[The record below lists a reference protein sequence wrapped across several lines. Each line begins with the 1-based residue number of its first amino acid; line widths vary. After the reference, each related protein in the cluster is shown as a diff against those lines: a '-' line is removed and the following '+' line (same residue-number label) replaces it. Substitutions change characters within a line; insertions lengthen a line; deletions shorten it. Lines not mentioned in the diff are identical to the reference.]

1 MNQVNARID
10 PPVGE
15 TPAKGRWRTR
25 LLMLSVPLLVVGAGL
40 WLWLSGLGQVTTD
53 NAYVRVDKL
62 AISSDISSR
71 VRRVHVSENTPVKRG
86 QVLIELV
93 DTPFRIALAQA
104 EARLADAR
112 RQVRGLRND
121 TGGSAAD
128 VAAKREAL
136 GFALTELDRQQT
148 LIARGFA
155 TRARLQQA
163 EFAVANAR
171 AELNRALADDAAART
186 AANGAADVEQH
197 PLVMAAAAARDRAQF
212 ELDRTRIISPAN
224 GVATQTS
231 RVLPG
236 QVMVQGVATLSVMVT
251 DSAYVEANFK
261 ETELKDMKVGQR
273 AEVTLDAFPDRPL
286 TGRVESIGVGTGSEF
301 SVLPAQNATGNWV
314 KVVQRVPVRIAL
326 ETRPDVPLIAGL
338 SAEVKVITR

>member
-1 MNQVNARID
+1 MNQRID
-10 PPVGE
+10 PPVAS
-15 TPAKGRWRTR
+15 TTSPSRWRSR
-25 LLMLSVPLLVVGAGL
+25 VAMLSVPLLVVAAGL

-62 AISSDISSR
+62 AISSDVTSR
-71 VRRVHVSENTPVKRG
+71 VRRVFVVENQPVKRG
-86 QVLIELV
+86 QVVIELV

-136 GFALTELDRQQT
+136 DFALTEMERQQT
-148 LIARGFA
+148 LLDRGFA
-155 TRARLQQA
+155 TRARQQQA
-163 EFAVANAR
+163 QYSVANAR
-171 AELNRALADDAAART
+171 AELNRALSDDAAART
-186 AANGAADVEQH
+186 AANGVQDVEQH
-197 PLVMAAAAARDRAQF
+197 PLVMTAAAVRDKAAF
-212 ELDRTRIISPAN
+212 ELARTKLISPAN
-224 GVATQTS
+224 GIATQTS

-236 QVMVQGVATLSVMVT
+236 QVMVQGVAAFSVMVT

-261 ETELKDMKVGQR
+261 ETELQDMRVGQR
-273 AEVTLDAFPDRPL
+273 AEVQLDAFPDHVLR
-286 TGRVESIGVGTGSEF
+286 GHVDSIGVGTGSEF

-314 KVVQRVPVRIAL
+314 KVVQRVPVRIKL
-326 ETRPDVPLIAGL
+326 DGKPPVPLIAGL
-338 SAEVKVITR
+338 SAEVKVITK

>member
-1 MNQVNARID
+1 MNQRID
-10 PPVGE
+10 PPV
-15 TPAKGRWRTR
+15 AAAAAASRWRSR
-25 LLMLSVPLLVVGAGL
+25 ALMLSVPLLLLAAGL

-71 VRRVHVSENTPVKRG
+71 VRRVFVAENQPVKRG
-86 QVLIELV
+86 QLVIELV

-136 GFALTELDRQQT
+136 GYALTEMERQQT

-155 TRARLQQA
+155 TRARVQQA
-163 EFAVANAR
+163 EYAVANAR
-171 AELNRALADDAAART
+171 AELGRALSDDAAART
-186 AANGAADVEQH
+186 AADGLHDVDQH
-197 PLVMAAAAARDRAQF
+197 PLVLTAAAVRDKAAF
-212 ELDRTRIISPAN
+212 ELARTKLISPAN
-224 GVATQTS
+224 GIATQTS

-236 QVMVQGVATLSVMVT
+236 QVMVQGVAAFSVMVT
-251 DSAYVEANFK
+251 DSAYIEANFK
-261 ETELKDMKVGQR
+261 ETELRDMAVGQR
-273 AEVTLDAFPDRPL
+273 AEVQLDAFPDHVLR
-286 TGRVESIGVGTGSEF
+286 GRVDSIGVGTGAEF

-314 KVVQRVPVRIAL
+314 KVVQRVPVRIKL
-326 ETRPDVPLIAGL
+326 DGKPPVPLIAGL
-338 SAEVKVITR
+338 SAEVKVITK

>member
-1 MNQVNARID
+1 MNQRID
-10 PPVGE
+10 PPLAS
-15 TPAKGRWRTR
+15 TTSPSRWRSR
-25 LLMLSVPLLVVGAGL
+25 VAMLSVPLLVVAAGL

-62 AISSDISSR
+62 AISSDVTSR
-71 VRRVHVSENTPVKRG
+71 VRRVFVAENQPVKRG
-86 QVLIELV
+86 QVVIELV

-104 EARLADAR
+104 EARLSDAR

-136 GFALTELDRQQT
+136 DFALTEMERQQT
-148 LIARGFA
+148 LLDRGFA

-163 EFAVANAR
+163 QYAVANAR
-171 AELNRALADDAAART
+171 AELNRALSDDAAART
-186 AANGAADVEQH
+186 AANGVQDVEQH
-197 PLVMAAAAARDRAQF
+197 PLVMTAAAVRDKAAF
-212 ELDRTRIISPAN
+212 ELARTKLISPAN
-224 GVATQTS
+224 GIATQTS

-236 QVMVQGVATLSVMVT
+236 QVMVQGVAAFSVMVT

-261 ETELKDMKVGQR
+261 ETELQDMRVGQR
-273 AEVTLDAFPDRPL
+273 AEVQLDAFPDHVLR
-286 TGRVESIGVGTGSEF
+286 GHVDSIGVGTGSEF

-314 KVVQRVPVRIAL
+314 KVVQRVPVRIKL
-326 ETRPDVPLIAGL
+326 DGKPPVPLIAGL
-338 SAEVKVITR
+338 SAEVKVITK

>member
-1 MNQVNARID
+1 MNQRID
-10 PPVGE
+10 PPVAG
-15 TPAKGRWRTR
+15 TAASARWRSR
-25 LLMLSVPLLVVGAGL
+25 VAMLSVPLLVVAAGL

-62 AISSDISSR
+62 AISSDVTSR
-71 VRRVHVSENTPVKRG
+71 VRRVFVAENQPVKRG
-86 QVLIELV
+86 QVVIELV

-136 GFALTELDRQQT
+136 DFALTEMERQQT
-148 LIARGFA
+148 LLDRGFA

-163 EFAVANAR
+163 QYAVANAR
-171 AELNRALADDAAART
+171 AELNRALSDDAAART
-186 AANGAADVEQH
+186 AANGVQDVEQH
-197 PLVMAAAAARDRAQF
+197 PLVMTAAAVRDKAAF
-212 ELDRTRIISPAN
+212 ELARTKLISPAN
-224 GVATQTS
+224 GIATQTS

-236 QVMVQGVATLSVMVT
+236 QVMVQGVAAFSVMVT

-261 ETELKDMKVGQR
+261 ETELQDMRVGQR
-273 AEVTLDAFPDRPL
+273 AEVQLDAFPDHVLR
-286 TGRVESIGVGTGSEF
+286 GHVDSIGVGTGSEF

-314 KVVQRVPVRIAL
+314 KVVQRVPVRIKL
-326 ETRPDVPLIAGL
+326 DGKPPVPLIAGL
-338 SAEVKVITR
+338 SAEVKVITK